1 MTWHVGIRNRRLG
14 TDRERGSATL
24 ELTILTPALL
34 LLLALVVLIG
44 RVQVAASAVEH
55 AAFSAARDASL
66 ARTPLAAHSAAVEA
80 SDRELAAQN
89 INCAASSVVID
100 TAGFAAPV
108 GQPATV
114 TATLTCT
121 VTMSDLAVPGIPGAR
136 TLTGTATSSLDTWR
150 SRTLGFGISD
160 GSSGANSGI
169 VR

>member
-1 MTWHVGIRNRRLG
+1 MTEHTRVPRLRLA

-24 ELTILTPALL
+24 ELAILTPALL
-34 LLLALVVLIG
+34 LLLALVVLVG

-55 AAFSAARDASL
+55 AAFAAARDASL
-66 ARTPLAAHSAAVEA
+66 ARTPLAAQTAATAA
-80 SDRELAAQN
+80 SGRELAAQN
-89 INCAASSVVID
+89 IRCAATSVVIS

-121 VTMSDLAVPGIPGAR
+121 VTMGDLAMPGIPGAR

-160 GSSGANSGI
+160 GSNGVNSGV